1 MTGFVTAVDGPPD
14 DWAAVV
20 RVPGLDDADEVRLW
34 SDVDLDETAFGRVDD
49 GWELRLADLAVDRLE
64 YLVEVD
70 GVTRTDPTHDRT
82 VSGPFG
88 PHSWLPLPG
97 YAEPGWLTWEQIAA
111 EQAGVV
117 IEDTPVGDVEVAV
130 WAPADADGEEPLPML
145 CCHDGPEM
153 AAYGGLLDWAGAL
166 IGAGRLP
173 RMRIALLSPGP
184 RNERYSA
191 NPAYAEALVGHVLP
205 ALRAACPSDHRPV
218 LVGQSLGGVAALHAA
233 WTSPG
238 SFAGLMLQSGS
249 FFTPELDPQES
260 GFDHWD
266 EVTGFVAGLMA
277 ASTAAPDAPVV
288 AMTCGT
294 AEENYANNVQM
305 RDHLATTGLAVGWGE
320 VRQGHTWT
328 CWRDTLDP
336 HLTDLLRKVWG

>member
-1 MTGFVTAVDGPPD
+1 MTGFVTAVEGDS
-14 DWAAVV
+14 AVV
-20 RVPGLDDADEVRLW
+20 RLPGHDDAREVRLW
-34 SDVDLDETAFGRVDD
+34 CDLDLGDTAFGRVEA
-49 GWELRLADLAVDRLE
+49 GWELRLADLPVDRLE

-70 GVTRTDPTHDRT
+70 GETHPDPTHDRT
-82 VSGPFG
+82 VPGPFG

-97 YAEPGWLTWEQIAA
+97 YAEPDWLTWERVGS

-117 IEDTPVGDVEVAV
+117 VEDTPVGDVDVAV

-166 IGAGRLP
+166 VADGRLP
-173 RMRIALLSPGP
+173 RMRVALLSPGP

-191 NPAYAEALVGHVLP
+191 NPAYAAALTRHVVPTL
-205 ALRAACPSDHRPV
+205 LAACPSDHRPV
-218 LVGQSLGGVAALHAA
+218 LVGQSLGGLAALHAA

-238 SFAGLMLQSGS
+238 CFAGLMLQSGS

-260 GFDHWD
+260 GFDHWA
-266 EVTGFVAGLMA
+266 EVTGFVASLLA

-288 AMTCGT
+288 TMTCGT
-294 AEENYANNVQM
+294 AEENHANNVQV
-305 RDHLATTGLAVGWGE
+305 RDHLAATGMAVGWGE

-336 HLTDLLRKVWG
+336 HLTDLVRKVWA